1 MFSIHSKIKKGFL
14 VYRKNQKKKIKK
26 RKFTYLLFPVKPFIK
41 AITIKII
48 AIPKSVPPTPET
60 FAAATTKAEAI
71 LPINAAKTNTP
82 KDMSIKWS
90 YEAIIYQSS

>member
-1 MFSIHSKIKKGFL
+1 MFSIHSKIK
-14 VYRKNQKKKIKK
+14 RKKIKK